1 MLYPSIDTLM
11 SKADSKYTLVIL
23 AAKRARQLLDG
34 AEPTLEPRSNKYVGI
49 ALEEIAEEQLLPPME
64 ARAGGD
70 KK

>member
-34 AEPTLEPRSNKYVGI
+34 AEPELQPRSNKYVGV
-49 ALEEIAEEQLLPPME
+49 ALEEIAADKLVPPEEVRNQE
-64 ARAGGD
+64 
-70 KK
+70 K